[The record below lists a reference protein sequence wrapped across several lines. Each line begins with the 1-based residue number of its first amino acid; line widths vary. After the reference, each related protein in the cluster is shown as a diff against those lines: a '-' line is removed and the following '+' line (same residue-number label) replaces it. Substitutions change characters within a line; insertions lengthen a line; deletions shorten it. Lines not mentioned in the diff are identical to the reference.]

1 MRILTTTLLTIGLMI
16 AATGCGNDETKAHLD
31 AAKEAASEAGE
42 SAKQAAKEAGAAA
55 EDAAMAAKDA
65 TQEAVDQGVAAAEG
79 AKQEMAAAGAGADSV
94 AQCRK
99 LSGAEDWA
107 AALAPCTLAHELM
120 PDDLAITHAFQQA
133 QAAANP

>member
-55 EDAAMAAKDA
+55 KDA
-65 TQEAVDQGVAAAEG
+65 TQEAVDKGVAAAEG

-94 AQCRK
+94 AQCKK
-99 LSGAEDWA
+99 LADAEDWA